1 MLTKWIVGGVVSL
14 VVVLVVLFVLGR
26 KTFHAEI
33 TIEATPE
40 EVWSVLTDASG
51 YAAWNPLLVP
61 VRGEIRQG
69 AEVEYR
75 MTQPNG
81 TQMTMKSTIGKVV
94 APKELHQ
101 RAGIP
106 GILTAHHSYRLE
118 PAQGG
123 TRVIQHEIDNGVAM
137 LFWDSSWVQP
147 TYEKVNQALKL
158 RVEEL
163 SASQR

>member
-14 VVVLVVLFVLGR
+14 AVVLVILFVLGR

-61 VRGEIRQG
+61 VRGEIRKG

-81 TQMTMKSTIGKVV
+81 TQMTMKSRIGKVV
-94 APKELHQ
+94 ALKELHQ
-101 RAGIP
+101 HAGIP

-118 PAQGG
+118 PTHGG
-123 TRVIQHEIDNGVAM
+123 TRVIQHEVDDGVAM
-137 LFWDSSWVQP
+137 LFWDSSWIQP
-147 TYEKVNQALKL
+147 TYEKVNEALKL

-163 SASQR
+163 RESQR